1 MQRRRPLAPRNDLET
16 RLWLRLRELD
26 GYRFRRRAPFR
37 TFTLDFVEH
46 DARLVISLEEGAPG
60 SRSPVHIVRDR
71 LLSDKVIDEAGLKN
85 IDREIKDIVSIAT
98 EFAQTSPEPDPSEM
112 WTDVLVDA

>member
-16 RLWLRLRELD
+16 RLWARLRKLE
-26 GYRFRRRAPFR
+26 GYRFRRRAAFR

-46 DARLVISLEEGAPG
+46 DARLVVALEAGAPG

-71 LLSDKVIDEAGLKN
+71 LLSEQGYVILRLWREEAARDLAGA
-85 IDREIKDIVSIAT
+85 IQRIRA
-98 EFAQTSPEPDPSEM
+98 
-112 WTDVLVDA
+112 VLDDLSTFDSN

>member
-71 LLSDKVIDEAGLKN
+71 LLSEQGYVILRIWRQEAARDLEGA
-85 IDREIKDIVSIAT
+85 IQRIRV
-98 EFAQTSPEPDPSEM
+98 
-112 WTDVLVDA
+112 VLDDLSALDSD

>member
-1 MQRRRPLAPRNDLET
+1 MQRRHPLAPRNDLET

-26 GYRFRRRAPFR
+26 GSRFRRRAPFR

-71 LLSDKVIDEAGLKN
+71 LLSEQGYVILRIWRQEAARDLEGAVQR
-85 IDREIKDIVSIAT
+85 IRV
-98 EFAQTSPEPDPSEM
+98 
-112 WTDVLVDA
+112 VLDDLSALDSD

>member
-71 LLSDKVIDEAGLKN
+71 LLSEQGYVILRIWRREAARDLEGAVQR
-85 IDREIKDIVSIAT
+85 IRA
-98 EFAQTSPEPDPSEM
+98 
-112 WTDVLVDA
+112 VLEDLSALDSD

>member
-71 LLSDKVIDEAGLKN
+71 LLSEQGYVILRIWRQEAARDLEGAVQR
-85 IDREIKDIVSIAT
+85 IRV
-98 EFAQTSPEPDPSEM
+98 
-112 WTDVLVDA
+112 VLSDLSALDSD